1 MLSVQSLGTCT
12 FRDVTGRVQAL
23 KERIDLFRMI
33 AGAAAGPRGVSRAL
47 RVAAVRRSRTP
58 QPLDPVEVPMRA
70 LGGQSLWVRPGS
82 SDLVN
87 AASYY
92 STGAYL
98 PPDEIDLG
106 DATTICELGTN
117 IGAALTALGVKSP
130 NARLLGVEVEAGNA
144 AVARRNLARFGER
157 ATLVERAIWSTETE
171 LVVDRG
177 SAHGEHGFLVRPR
190 QSEDAPE
197 LPSMAATT
205 IDRLLE
211 TELADGEMVDYMHI
225 SIEGSEPE
233 ALKTAREWPKRVR
246 SLRIE
251 LHPYFDIDRAGFIAR
266 LEELGYET
274 WLAPHPPDKWVFAV
288 RR

>member
-1 MLSVQSLGTCT
+1 
-12 FRDVTGRVQAL
+12 
-23 KERIDLFRMI
+23 MI
-33 AGAAAGPRGVSRAL
+33 AGAAAGPRGIGRAL

-58 QPLDPVEVPMRA
+58 NPLDPVEVPMRA
-70 LGGQSLWVRPGS
+70 LGGQALWVRPGS

-98 PPDEIDLG
+98 PPDEIDLAG
-106 DATTICELGTN
+106 ATTICELGTN
-117 IGAALTALGVKSP
+117 IGAALTALGVQSP
-130 NARLLGVEVEAGNA
+130 NARLLGIEADAGNA
-144 AVARRNLARFGER
+144 AVARRNLSRFGER
-157 ATLVERAIWSTETE
+157 ATLVERAIWSTETD

-190 QSEDAPE
+190 GSEDPPG
-197 LPSMAATT
+197 LPSLAATT
-205 IDRLLE
+205 IDQLLE
-211 TELADGEMVDYMHI
+211 KELPDGEPIDYMHV

-251 LHPYFDIDRAGFIAR
+251 LHPYFGIDQDKFISR
-266 LEELGYET
+266 LEELGYT
-274 WLAPHPPDKWVFAV
+274 AWLAPHPPDKWVFAV